1 MSEVDPGRAELLGEL
16 IRESR
21 EAAGRSIDECSDVL
35 GITAEEFRQLEENPE
50 PLTLP
55 QLESLAL
62 FLEAPMSRF
71 WGIAEEAHDQQQV
84 DFELYRS
91 LRQRIIGVFLYQA
104 RLDADLS
111 KEEVANDLETSVET
125 LTSYEM
131 GQAPVPYFEL
141 EKMAQILD
149 VPLAYFTEE
158 THGPLVQ
165 YETILRQRQ
174 LFEELPPEMKAFV
187 VKPAN
192 RSYLETAMRLSEL
205 DIDKLRMIAE
215 GILDITF

>member
-21 EAAGRSIDECSDVL
+21 EAAGYSVDECAIVL
-35 GITAEEFRQLEENPE
+35 GITPEEFRQLELYPE
-50 PLTLP
+50 SLTLP

-62 FLEAPMSRF
+62 YLDVPMSRF
-71 WGIAEEAHDQQQV
+71 WGVAEEEHGQEQV

-111 KEEVANDLETSVET
+111 KEEIADDLETSVET
-125 LTSYEM
+125 VTSYEM
-131 GQAPVPYFEL
+131 GQAPIPYFEL
-141 EKMAQILD
+141 EKLAQILD

-158 THGPLVQ
+158 THGPLVHH
-165 YETILRQRQ
+165 ETNIRHRQ
-174 LFEELPPEMKAFV
+174 LFEELPPDMKAFV
-187 VKPAN
+187 VKPSN

-205 DIDKLRMIAE
+205 DIDKLRTIAE